1 MSIQYLAESKI
12 GLKRICNEDTVG
24 VFDIEQGLLIIVCDG
39 IGGKKAGDVA
49 SNLAVDSFFSNFN
62 NSSEA
67 DYIQRIKDSI
77 HFANKSIY
85 EKART
90 VPGLSGMATT
100 MEVLFIQD
108 DIAYWGHVGDSRI
121 YFLSG
126 DDLYCITKDHSLVQK
141 LVDEGYLTKD
151 QAEKHPQRN
160 VIMRAVGDDSLVDI
174 DLDKI
179 KLDRRENWKFFVCT
193 DGVSSVLTDE
203 ELSSALFENDI
214 RKISEKI
221 IEMVEYK
228 GAPDNFS
235 YVILSNGL

>member
-24 VFDIEQGLLIIVCDG
+24 VFDVEQGILVVVCDG

-49 SNLAVDSFFSNFN
+49 SSLAVDSVFNFFS
-62 NSSEA
+62 SSLEP
-67 DYIQRIKDSI
+67 DYLKRISDSVNY
-77 HFANKSIY
+77 ANKTIY
-85 EKART
+85 EKSKDVA
-90 VPGLSGMATT
+90 GLTGMATT
-100 MEVLFIQD
+100 IEVLFILD
-108 DIAYWGHVGDSRI
+108 EIAYWGHVGDSRI

-141 LVDEGYLTKD
+141 LIDEGYLTKD

-160 VIMRAVGDDSLVDI
+160 VIMRAVGDDSVLEI

-179 KLDRRENWKFFVCT
+179 KIDMNEEWKFFVCT
-193 DGVSSVLTDE
+193 DGVSSILSDE
-203 ELSSALFENDI
+203 ELSSALFNTEI
-214 RKISEKI
+214 REISEKI
-221 IEMVEYK
+221 IEQVEYK

-235 YVILSNGL
+235 YVILTNRL

>member
-24 VFDIEQGLLIIVCDG
+24 VFDVNQGLLVIVCDG

-49 SNLAVDSFFSNFN
+49 SNLAVDSVFNYFSM
-62 NSSEA
+62 SDEI
-67 DYIQRIKDSI
+67 DYQQKIKDAI
-77 HFANKSIY
+77 DYANKAVFD
-85 EKART
+85 KANS
-90 VPGLSGMATT
+90 VPGLRGMATT
-100 MEVLFIQD
+100 MEVLFIKD
-108 DIAYWGHVGDSRI
+108 NIAYWGHVGDSRI

-141 LVDEGYLTKD
+141 LIDEGYLTKD

-160 VIMRAVGDDSLVDI
+160 VIMRAVGDDSLLEI

-179 KLDRRENWKFFVCT
+179 KLDLTEPWKFFVCT

-203 ELSSALFENDI
+203 ELSSILFEREI
-214 RKISEKI
+214 QKISERI
-221 IEMVEYK
+221 IETVEFK

-235 YVILSNGL
+235 YIILSNEC